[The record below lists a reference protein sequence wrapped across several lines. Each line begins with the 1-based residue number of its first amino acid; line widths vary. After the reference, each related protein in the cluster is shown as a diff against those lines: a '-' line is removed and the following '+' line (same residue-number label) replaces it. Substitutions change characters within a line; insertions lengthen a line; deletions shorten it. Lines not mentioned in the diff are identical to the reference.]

1 MSDEKKITADVG
13 YELVDTE
20 AVGAVGG
27 FSTNKHK
34 GSVLEWSSIEYT
46 VPASAQESAKNDGAA
61 TRTIL
66 HNLSGKARP
75 GELLAI
81 MGGSGAGKSTHLH
94 FAYFPASQVAL

>member
-1 MSDEKKITADVG
+1 MSGDKKISSDVG
-13 YELVDTE
+13 YEMVDTE
-20 AVGAVGG
+20 AIVGVGG
-27 FSTNKHK
+27 LSTTSKHK
-34 GSVLEWSSIEYT
+34 GSVLEWSNIEYT

-81 MGGSGAGKSTHLH
+81 MGGSGAGKSI
-94 FAYFPASQVAL
+94 